1 MKGLLGMSVAA
12 FALAA
17 AAFWA
22 TMLTDPPKT
31 EAGITDKFDINN
43 TLQSAAKDASV
54 QDASVIAC
62 TYVLTE
68 GHRCN

>member
-1 MKGLLGMSVAA
+1 MFKLGFSLSAVM
-12 FALAA
+12 LAA

-22 TMLTDPPKT
+22 TMVTTPPKT
-31 EAGITDKFDINN
+31 EAGITDKFDINE
-43 TLQSAAKDASV
+43 TLRTASRDVPV

>member
-1 MKGLLGMSVAA
+1 MFKLGFSLSVVM
-12 FALAA
+12 LAA

-22 TMLTDPPKT
+22 TMATTSPKT
-31 EAGITDKFDINN
+31 EASITDKFDINE
-43 TLQSAAKDASV
+43 TLRTSSRDVPV

>member
-1 MKGLLGMSVAA
+1 MYKLGLSISVVM
-12 FALAA
+12 LAA

-22 TMLTDPPKT
+22 TILTAPRTT
-31 EAGITDKFDINN
+31 EAARPATMDLVEILRT
-43 TLQSAAKDASV
+43 APKDAPI

>member
-1 MKGLLGMSVAA
+1 MKRLLGLSVAA
-12 FALAA
+12 FAIAT

-31 EAGITDKFDINN
+31 EAGLAEKFNIND
-43 TLQSAAKDASV
+43 TLRTAPKNAPI
-54 QDASVIAC
+54 QDGSVIAC

-68 GHRCN
+68 GQNCN